1 MKRGPIAFGLI
12 ASKYILKWYNLR
24 KSKLETA
31 WTVFI
36 EYKVLVGKLIY
47 KSYKIIIT
55 TDVVIHTYFVTFVN
69 QLTYKSISII
79 T

>member
-31 WTVFI
+31 STVFI
-36 EYKVLVGKLIY
+36 E
-47 KSYKIIIT
+47 YKIIIT

-69 QLTYKSISII
+69 QLTYKSVSII